1 MIRTIILGVGNSA
14 SALVQGLAYYKDL
27 EKNNKNTDEHG
38 LWHPLVGSYKISD
51 IEIVG
56 AYDIEKNK
64 LGGIDLNKSIF
75 SPSNKLEKFV
85 DLEISDINV
94 EPGLLSDT
102 DMNENLQSSI
112 ELSQDTGFNPF
123 SENEFID
130 SLKTKNPDVII
141 NLISSGLHKSSEK
154 YAEIA
159 ADVGSSFINAT
170 PTKIATNE
178 KFVKIFNDKKLI
190 VVGDDLMSQFGGT
203 AFHKGIMNLMHE
215 RGIRIN
221 KSYQLDVGGGIETN
235 NTVDEDLRILKRQ
248 IKSDTIESELPYDVQ
263 TVSGTTDY
271 VDFMGNSRTNY
282 FWIEGDSFLGSKV
295 RFDIYLRSTDGPNAG
310 GLLLDIIRGIQHS
323 HDMNESGNIEELSN
337 FGFKSTVNKNDL
349 RNSYQNFSKK
359 YIKK

>member
-1 MIRTIILGVGNSA
+1 MIRTVLLGVGNSA
-14 SALVQGLAYYKDL
+14 SAFVQGLAYYKNL
-27 EKNNKNTDEHG
+27 EKNNQKTDEHG
-38 LWHPLVGSYKISD
+38 LWHPLIGNYKVSD
-51 IEIVG
+51 IELVG

-64 LGGIDLNKSIF
+64 LGGQDLHKSIF
-75 SPSNKLEKFV
+75 SPSNKLEKFI
-85 DLEISDINV
+85 DLDDSGIAV
-94 EPGLLSDT
+94 EPGLLSDSSI
-102 DMNENLQSSI
+102 NENLQSSI
-112 ELSQDTGFNPF
+112 EWTKEKGFDPF
-123 SENEFID
+123 SEEDFRN
-130 SLKTKNPDVII
+130 SLKNKNPDVVV

-159 ADVGSSFINAT
+159 CDIGSNFINAS
-170 PTKIATNE
+170 PTSISTNSQ
-178 KFVKIFNDKKLI
+178 FVKLFNDKQLI

-235 NTVDEDLRILKRQ
+235 NTVDEDLRALKRNV
-248 IKSDTIESELPYDVQ
+248 KSKTIESELPYDVQ

-310 GLLLDIIRGIQHS
+310 GLLIDLVRGIQYS
-323 HDMNESGNIEELSN
+323 HD
-337 FGFKSTVNKNDL
+337 
-349 RNSYQNFSKK
+349 Q
-359 YIKK
+359 